1 MAREGAEA
9 RGLRV
14 TPHACAVRHHI
25 LRGTASTCG
34 LYTALMDELE
44 IFRRLGLALAIGLL
58 FGLERGWHERET
70 SEGGRVAGIRT
81 FALTG
86 LAGAVIGWLTL
97 VTTPFVLGLGLL
109 AVALLVAVSY
119 WSRLRVDDDIGMTT
133 EVALLLTFALGAAA
147 VLAEMVPVAA
157 TGVVATTLLS
167 LKRALHRRIA
177 QIRRLELVA
186 LVQLALISV
195 VILPILP
202 NEGFGPGAVLN
213 PYELWW
219 AVVIVAGLSFFGY
232 AAMRLAGPEVGIL
245 ITGLFGGLASST
257 STTLALS
264 RLVRETPALG
274 RLAAIGTVAAGSVTF
289 LRVLVVA
296 GIFEPALVALLAPSM
311 GAMALTGFA
320 GAVVLHATRK
330 RSAADHP
337 KIEAVSNPLA
347 LTTAASFA
355 LVLGLV
361 MLGTH
366 YLETWFGDAGTY
378 AAAALSGSNDVDALT
393 ISVARMTGDDLPAAV
408 AANAIFIAVSV
419 NTVVKGGIAAVVGG
433 MALGVRVMGVYLLV
447 LAVGAA
453 ALRLLPAI

>member
-1 MAREGAEA
+1 
-9 RGLRV
+9 
-14 TPHACAVRHHI
+14 
-25 LRGTASTCG
+25 
-34 LYTALMDELE
+34 MDELE

-58 FGLERGWHERET
+58 FGLERGWHARKT
-70 SEGGRVAGIRT
+70 SDGGRIAGIRT

-86 LAGAVIGWLTL
+86 LAGAVIGWIAS
-97 VTTPFVLGLGLL
+97 VTSPVVLGLGLL
-109 AVALLVAVSY
+109 AVAVLVAVSY
-119 WSRLRVDDDIGMTT
+119 WTRLRADHDIGLTT
-133 EVALLLTFALGAAA
+133 EIALLLTFVLGAAA
-147 VLAEMVPVAA
+147 VLAEMAPVAA
-157 TGVVATTLLS
+157 TGVVATALLS

-202 NEGFGPGAVLN
+202 NQGFGPGAVLN

-232 AAMRLAGPEVGIL
+232 AAMRLAGPELGIL

-264 RLVRETPALG
+264 RLVRDTPALG
-274 RLAAIGTVAAGSVTF
+274 PLAAIGTVAAGSVTF

-296 GIFEPALVALLAPSM
+296 GIFEPGLVAPLAPSM

-320 GAVVLHATRK
+320 GVVVLHVTRA
-330 RSAADHP
+330 RGAADHP
-337 KIEAVSNPLA
+337 EIESVSNPLA
-347 LTTAASFA
+347 LTTAVSFGA
-355 LVLGLV
+355 VLGLV
-361 MLGTH
+361 VLGTH
-366 YLETWFGDAGTY
+366 YLENWFGDAGIY
-378 AAAALSGSNDVDALT
+378 AAAALSGTNDVDALT
-393 ISVARMTGDDLPAAV
+393 ISVARMVGTDLTGAV

-433 MALGVRVMGVYLLV
+433 TGLGLRVIGVYLLV
-447 LAVGAA
+447 LVAGAA
-453 ALRLLPAI
+453 ALFLVPAL